1 MAFLRVNGVDFSP
14 YINELQTDRETIW
27 NEKAGRTIDSNAT
40 FTGRIIAKKWK
51 LNIGTRVLSQKESS
65 IIHNTLHSANFLDI
79 QFIPTNSDTDDM
91 ITIKAYVS
99 TIKNKVYSYNDKL
112 PRYSNA
118 SFNLIEQ

>member
-51 LNIGTRVLSQKESS
+51 LNISTRILSQKESS
-65 IIHNTLHSANFLDI
+65 IIHNALHSSDFLDI
-79 QFIPTNSDTDDM
+79 QFVPTNSATDDM

>member
-1 MAFLRVNGVDFSP
+1 MAFLKVNGVDFSP

-27 NEKAGRTIDSNAT
+27 NEKAGRTIDNNAT
-40 FTGRIIAKKWK
+40 FVGRIIAEKWK

-65 IIHNTLHSANFLDI
+65 IIHNALHSTDFLDI
-79 QFIPTNSDTDDM
+79 QFIPTNSATDDM

>member
-40 FTGRIIAKKWK
+40 FAGRIIAKKWK
-51 LNIGTRVLSQKESS
+51 LNIGTRILSQKESS
-65 IIHNTLHSANFLDI
+65 IIHNALHSSDFLNI
-79 QFIPTNSDTDDM
+79 QFVPTNSATDDM